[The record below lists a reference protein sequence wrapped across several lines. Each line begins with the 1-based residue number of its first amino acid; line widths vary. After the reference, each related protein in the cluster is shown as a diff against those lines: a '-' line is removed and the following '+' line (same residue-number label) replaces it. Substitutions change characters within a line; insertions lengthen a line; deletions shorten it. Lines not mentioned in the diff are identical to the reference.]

1 MVEKLSKVNFQKL
14 VEGYKDDFGMYQ
26 VLDEKGKVVDKKT
39 IEEFTDEELVELM
52 EDIVWGRALDERTII
67 LNRQGALAN
76 YATAG
81 GQEASQF
88 GTLKGLEDGDFLV
101 PGYRDIGVSIKHGLP
116 MEQAFMWYRGH
127 VGGNKFDEDFQMMV
141 PQVVVAGGITHAM
154 GVAFAK
160 KRKGEDSVVL
170 AFTGDSATSEG
181 DFYEGINFAGAYDVP
196 LIVVVQNNGYGIS
209 VPVHEQT
216 AAETLAQ
223 KGVAAGIASIQVD
236 GMDPVATYAATKKA
250 REYAH
255 ENNKPVLI
263 ETITYRY
270 GPHTMS
276 DDPKKYRTSEEEEE
290 WKKKDPIVRL
300 RNYLQEKDLW
310 DESREEEIKEEVNK
324 EAREAIEKM
333 NEEPDMSIVDLLE
346 NMYEVKPQNVQEQ
359 IDEYKEKEQE

>member
-1 MVEKLSKVNFQKL
+1 MAEKLSKLNFDKL
-14 VEGYKDDFGMYQ
+14 VDGYKDNFKMYQ
-26 VLDEKGKVVDKKT
+26 VLDEKGKVVDEKT
-39 IEEFTDEELVELM
+39 MKEFSDDELVALM

-88 GTLKGLEDGDFLV
+88 GTLKGLEEGDFLV

-116 MEQAFMWYRGH
+116 MHQAFMWYRGH
-127 VGGNKFDEDFQMMV
+127 VGGNKYDKDFQMMV

-160 KRKGEDSVVL
+160 KRNNEKNVVL

-181 DFYEGINFAGAYDVP
+181 DFYEGINFAGAFGVP

-236 GMDPVATYAATKKA
+236 GMDPVATYAATRKA
-250 REYAH
+250 REYALK
-255 ENNKPVLI
+255 ENKPVLI
-263 ETITYRY
+263 ETMTYRF

-276 DDPKKYRTSEEEEE
+276 DDPKKYRTEEELGE

-300 RNYLQEKDLW
+300 RTYLQEKGLW
-310 DESREEEIKEEVNK
+310 EESREEEIKK
-324 EAREAIEKM
+324 EITKQAQQAIEKM
-333 NEEPDMSIVDLLE
+333 NQEPEMKIVDLLE
-346 NMYEVKPQNVQEQ
+346 NMYEVKPQNIKEQ
-359 IDEYKEKEQE
+359 IEKYQAKEQK

>member
-1 MVEKLSKVNFQKL
+1 MVEKLSKLDFDKL
-14 VEGYKDDFGMYQ
+14 VDGYKDDFKMFQ
-26 VLDEKGKVVDKKT
+26 VLNEKGKVVDKET
-39 IEEFTDEELVELM
+39 MEQFTDEELVELM

-101 PGYRDIGVSIKHGLP
+101 PGYRDIGVAMKHGLP
-116 MEQAFMWYRGH
+116 MHQAFMWYRGH
-127 VGGNKFDEDFQMMV
+127 VNGNKYDKDFQMMV

-160 KRKGEDSVVL
+160 KRRNEENVVL

-181 DFYEGINFAGAYDVP
+181 DFYEGINFAGAYGVP

-236 GMDPVATYAATKKA
+236 GMDPVATFAATRKA
-250 REYAH
+250 REYAL

-263 ETITYRY
+263 ETMTYRY

-276 DDPKKYRTSEEEEE
+276 DDPTRYRTDEELGAWIE
-290 WKKKDPIVRL
+290 KDPIVRL
-300 RNYLQEKDLW
+300 RTYLKGKDLW
-310 DESREEEIKEEVNK
+310 DESREDEIKEEVNQQ
-324 EAREAIEKM
+324 AREAIEKM
-333 NEEPDMSIVDLLE
+333 NEEPEMTIVELLE
-346 NMYEVKPQNVQEQ
+346 NMYEVNPPNIQEQ
-359 IDEYKEKEQE
+359 IDYYKEKGQE

>member
-1 MVEKLSKVNFQKL
+1 MVEKLSKINFDKL
-14 VEGYKDDFGMYQ
+14 VEGYKDDFQMYQ

-39 IEEFTDEELVELM
+39 MDQFSDEELIELM

-88 GTLKGLEDGDFLV
+88 GTLKGLEDGDYLV

-116 MEQAFMWYRGH
+116 MHQAFMWYRGH
-127 VGGNKFDEDFQMMV
+127 VGGNKYAADLPMMV

-154 GVAFAK
+154 GVALAK
-160 KRKGEDSVVL
+160 KRNNEEKAVL
-170 AFTGDSATSEG
+170 TFTGDSATSEG
-181 DFYEGINFAGAYDVP
+181 DFYEGINFAGAYGVP

-216 AAETLAQ
+216 ASETLAQ

-236 GMDPVATYAATKKA
+236 GMDPVATFAATRMA
-250 REYAH
+250 RKYAV

-263 ETITYRY
+263 ETLTYRF

-276 DDPKKYRTSEEEEE
+276 DDPTRYREDEEVEE
-290 WKKKDPIVRL
+290 WLKRDPIIRL
-300 RNYLQEKDLW
+300 RKYLQEKDLW
-310 DESREEEIKEEVNK
+310 DESREEEIKEEVNTQ
-324 EAREAIEKM
+324 AREAIEKM
-333 NEEPDMSIVDLLE
+333 NEEPDMTIVELLE
-346 NMYEVKPQNVQEQ
+346 NMFEVNPPNIQEQ
-359 IDEYKEKEQE
+359 IEFYQEKGQE